1 MADPVVETAYG
12 KVRGIVREG
21 VSTFVGIPYGA
32 PTGGANRFKAPR
44 PPTPWTGVR
53 DASVA
58 TAMPAATV
66 MPMAT
71 RGPLGQMG
79 AGAAG
84 AVPRPEPTE
93 DCLGINIWSA
103 GVDPSRRR
111 PVVVSMPHYAMGA
124 AMGDLRN
131 LVAGGEVVGVSFSHR
146 AGATGHLYLAEIGGA
161 DYAESGNVGTLDMVL
176 ALEWVR
182 DNIAAFG
189 GDPGRVLL
197 YGCSGCGS
205 ETTILSGVPAAQ
217 GLFHRAVISEGF
229 MQWGLP
235 AFYAT
240 MVAERMLDNLGIG
253 PHELHKLHELPVQQV
268 HDAVPFE
275 TDLANA
281 LTAPLP
287 FQTYWHFYPVTDGVV
302 LPRDPYADGSPPYSA
317 DVPFLLGFDR
327 DSLNM
332 IACSRPW
339 IGRLD
344 EPGLQAYA
352 ENHVGPELASTVLA
366 AERRAQPEATPSQ
379 LAMAILNHRWM
390 LSPWTRMAEQRVK
403 GAEAGTYLYRFDYTT
418 PVFGGSW
425 GAVHG
430 GEFSFFLNSVDGGG
444 YGPQF
449 GNLYAER
456 RDRHDLQKV
465 LNECFVTFAADGD
478 PSTAALGGWP
488 AYDLERRATM
498 VFDSQ
503 CRVEDDP
510 QAELREVY
518 RGVDEAAGPGDY
530 RRALRLEGLV
540 R

>member
-1 MADPVVETAYG
+1 MAEPVVETAYG
-12 KVRGIVREG
+12 KVSGIVREG
-21 VSTFVGIPYGA
+21 VNTFRGIPYGA
-32 PTGGANRFKAPR
+32 PTGGENRFKPPK

-53 DASVA
+53 DASVS
-58 TAMPAATV
+58 TGMPAATV

-84 AVPRPEPTE
+84 AVPRPDPTE
-93 DCLGINIWSA
+93 DCLGITIWTA
-103 GVDPSRRR
+103 GLDPSRKR

-124 AMGDLRN
+124 AMGDLHN

-146 AGATGHLYLAEIGGA
+146 AGATGHLYLAEIGGE
-161 DYAESGNVGTLDMVL
+161 DYAESGNCGTLDMVL
-176 ALEWVR
+176 ALEWIR

-189 GDPGRVLL
+189 GDPDRVML

-205 ETTILSGVPAAQ
+205 ETAILSGVPAAE

-229 MQWGLP
+229 MQWGLSR
-235 AFYAT
+235 FYAT
-240 MVAERMLDNLGIG
+240 MVAERLLHTLGIG
-253 PHELHKLHELPVQQV
+253 AHELHKLHDVAVQQV
-268 HDAVPFE
+268 HDAIPFE
-275 TDLANA
+275 TDLAHA

-302 LPRDPYADGSPPYSA
+302 LPRDPYADGSPPSSA
-317 DVPFLLGFDR
+317 TVPMMLGFDR

-344 EPGLQAYA
+344 EPALQAFA
-352 ENHVGPELASTVLA
+352 ENHVGPEHAEPVLS
-366 AERRAQPEATPSQ
+366 AERRAQPGASPSQ

-403 GAEAGTYLYRFDYTT
+403 GAQAGTYLYRFDYAT
-418 PVFGGSW
+418 PAFGGTW

-430 GEFSFFLNSVDGGG
+430 GEFSFFLNNVDGGG

-449 GNLYAER
+449 MNLYAER
-456 RDRHDLQKV
+456 GDRHDLQKV
-465 LNECFVTFAADGD
+465 LNESFVRFAADGD
-478 PSTAALGGWP
+478 ASTAALGVWP

-498 VFDSQ
+498 VFDSH
-503 CRVEDDP
+503 CRVEEDP
-510 QAELREVY
+510 HAELREAY

-530 RRALRLEGLV
+530 RRALRLEGLA

>member
-1 MADPVVETAYG
+1 MAEPVVETEHG
-12 KVRGIVREG
+12 KVQGIVHNG
-21 VSTFVGIPYGA
+21 VNTFLGIPYGA

-44 PPTPWTGVR
+44 RPEPWTGVR
-53 DASVA
+53 DVSVA

-79 AGAAG
+79 AGAAA

-103 GVDPSRRR
+103 GLDPSRKR

-124 AMGDLRN
+124 AMGDLHN

-146 AGATGHLYLAEIGGA
+146 AGATGHLYLAEIGGEE
-161 DYAESGNVGTLDMVL
+161 YAESGNVGTLDMVL
-176 ALEWVR
+176 ALEWIR

-189 GDPGRVLL
+189 GDPSRVLL

-205 ETTILSGVPAAQ
+205 ETSILSGVPASE
-217 GLFHRAVISEGF
+217 GLFHRAVISDGF
-229 MQWGLP
+229 MQWGIP
-235 AFYAT
+235 PFYAT
-240 MVAERMLDNLGIG
+240 MTAERLLDNLGIG
-253 PHELHKLHELPVQQV
+253 AHELHKLHDLPVQQV

-275 TDLANA
+275 TDLALA

-302 LPRDPYADGSPPYSA
+302 LPRDPYGDGSPSYSK
-317 DVPFLLGFDR
+317 DVPMLLGFAR

-339 IGRLD
+339 IDRLD
-344 EPGLQAYA
+344 EPALRVFA
-352 ENHVGPELASTVLA
+352 ENHVGAEHADTVLA
-366 AERRAQPEATPSQ
+366 AERRAAPDATPTQ

-390 LSPWTRMAEQRVK
+390 LSPWGRMAEQRVK
-403 GAEAGTYLYRFDYTT
+403 GADAATYLYRFDYTT
-418 PVFGGSW
+418 PAFGGSW

-430 GEFSFFLNSVDGGG
+430 GEFSFFLNNVDGGG

-449 GNLYAER
+449 TSLYADR
-456 RDRHDLQKV
+456 DDRHDLQKV
-465 LNECFVTFAADGD
+465 LNESFVQFAADGD
-478 PSTAALGGWP
+478 PATAALGAWP
-488 AYDLERRATM
+488 AFDLERRATM
-498 VFDSQ
+498 VLDSP
-503 CRVEDDP
+503 CHVDDDP
-510 QAELREVY
+510 HAELREAY
-518 RGVDEAAGPGDY
+518 RPVDEAAGPGDY
-530 RRALRLEGLV
+530 RRALQIEGLAK
-540 R
+540 

>member
-1 MADPVVETAYG
+1 MAEPVVETAYG
-12 KVRGIVREG
+12 RVQGIVRDG
-21 VSTFVGIPYGA
+21 VNTFLGVPYGA
-32 PTGGANRFKAPR
+32 PTGGANRFK
-44 PPTPWTGVR
+44 PPKPPASWTGVR
-53 DASVA
+53 DASVSA
-58 TAMPAATV
+58 AMPAATV

-71 RGPLGQMG
+71 KGPLSQMG

-84 AVPRPEPTE
+84 ATPKPEPTE
-93 DCLGINIWSA
+93 DCPGINIWSA
-103 GVDPSRRR
+103 GLDPTRRR

-124 AMGDLRN
+124 AMGDLHN

-146 AGATGHLYLAEIGGA
+146 AGATGHLYLAEIGGEE
-161 DYAESGNVGTLDMVL
+161 YAESGNVGSLDMVL
-176 ALEWVR
+176 ALEWIR

-189 GDPGRVLL
+189 GDPDRVLL

-205 ETTILSGVPAAQ
+205 ETTILSGVPAAE

-229 MQWGLP
+229 MQWGLTP
-235 AFYAT
+235 FYAT
-240 MVAERMLDNLGIG
+240 MVAERLLDNLGISER
-253 PHELHKLHELPVQQV
+253 ELHKLHEVPVQQV
-268 HDAVPFE
+268 HDAIPFE

-317 DVPFLLGFDR
+317 RVPILLGFDR

-344 EPGLQAYA
+344 DPGLQVFA
-352 ENHVGPELASTVLA
+352 ENHVGPEHAEAVLA
-366 AERRAQPEATPSQ
+366 AERRAQPDASPSE
-379 LAMAILNHRWM
+379 LAMAVLNHRWM
-390 LSPWTRMAEQRVK
+390 LSPWNRMAEQRVK
-403 GAEAGTYLYRFDYTT
+403 GAQAGTYLYRFDYTT
-418 PVFGGSW
+418 PLFGGSW

-430 GEFSFFLNSVDGGG
+430 GEFSFFLNNVDGGG

-449 GNLYAER
+449 MNLYAER
-456 RDRHDLQKV
+456 GDRHELQKV
-465 LNECFVTFAADGD
+465 LNESFVRFAADGD
-478 PSTAALGGWP
+478 PSTPALGSWP
-488 AYDLERRATM
+488 VYDLERRSTM

-503 CRVEDDP
+503 CRVEENP
-510 QAELREVY
+510 HAELREAY
-518 RGVDEAAGPGDY
+518 RSVDEAAGPGDY